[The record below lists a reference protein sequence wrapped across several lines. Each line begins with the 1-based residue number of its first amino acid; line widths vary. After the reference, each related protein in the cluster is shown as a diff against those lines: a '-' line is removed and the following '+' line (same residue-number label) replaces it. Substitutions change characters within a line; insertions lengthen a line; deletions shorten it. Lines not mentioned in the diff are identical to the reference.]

1 MFRHSICT
9 IAYKTYDMN
18 FDRIEN
24 DTRRA
29 ELIRVLEH
37 SIERL
42 SLAEL
47 EALYYDLVAK
57 DYIRE

>member
-1 MFRHSICT
+1 
-9 IAYKTYDMN
+9 MN

-29 ELIRVLEH
+29 ELICVLEH

-47 EALYYDLVAK
+47 EALYYDLVTK

>member
-1 MFRHSICT
+1 
-9 IAYKTYDMN
+9 MN

-47 EALYYDLVAK
+47 EGFCITTLLLR
-57 DYIRE
+57 IT

>member
-1 MFRHSICT
+1 
-9 IAYKTYDMN
+9 MN
-18 FDRIEN
+18 FDKIEN

-29 ELIRVLEH
+29 ELIRVLGH
-37 SIERL
+37 SIGRL

>member
-1 MFRHSICT
+1 
-9 IAYKTYDMN
+9 MN
-18 FDRIEN
+18 FDKIEN

-37 SIERL
+37 SLERV

>member
-1 MFRHSICT
+1 M
-9 IAYKTYDMN
+9 D

-24 DTRRA
+24 DARRA

-47 EALYYDLVAK
+47 EALYYDLVTK

>member
-1 MFRHSICT
+1 
-9 IAYKTYDMN
+9 MN
-18 FDRIEN
+18 FDKIEN
-24 DTRRA
+24 DIRRA

-47 EALYYDLVAK
+47 EALYYDLVTK

>member
-1 MFRHSICT
+1 
-9 IAYKTYDMN
+9 MN
-18 FDRIEN
+18 FDKIEN

-42 SLAEL
+42 SLPEL
-47 EALYYDLVAK
+47 EALYYDLLAK

>member
-1 MFRHSICT
+1 
-9 IAYKTYDMN
+9 MN
-18 FDRIEN
+18 FDRIAN

-29 ELIRVLEH
+29 ELTRVFEH

-42 SLAEL
+42 TLAEL

-57 DYIRE
+57 DYIGE